1 MTTPPSSPCALPSP
15 PPTRV
20 SQLLS
25 PGAWLCVQ
33 VMLYSG
39 SKIPAFSRECLKRGL
54 AVVVVGF
61 PAVPLL
67 LGRVRFCLSAAHT
80 REMLEDALAKIDEVA
95 DMTLIKYDKY

>member
-1 MTTPPSSPCALPSP
+1 
-15 PPTRV
+15 
-20 SQLLS
+20 
-25 PGAWLCVQ
+25 
-33 VMLYSG
+33 MLYSG
-39 SKIPAFSRECLKRGL
+39 SKIPAFSRECLQRGL

>member
-1 MTTPPSSPCALPSP
+1 VP
-15 PPTRV
+15 
-20 SQLLS
+20 
-25 PGAWLCVQ
+25 

-39 SKIPAFSRECLKRGL
+39 SKIPAFSRECLARGL

-80 REMLEDALAKIDEVA
+80 TEMLEDALDKIDEVA
-95 DMTLIKYDKY
+95 DMTMIKYDNY

>member
-1 MTTPPSSPCALPSP
+1 M
-15 PPTRV
+15 
-20 SQLLS
+20 
-25 PGAWLCVQ
+25 
-33 VMLYSG
+33 
-39 SKIPAFSRECLKRGL
+39 
-54 AVVVVGF
+54 VVVGF